1 MTVVILKKKISIGQ
15 NTGTELLSFLNTSS
29 LKATSLNLPTNQ
41 ETRLIWSVKV
51 WCSNTVGCHKAFSP
65 EAIKNK
71 KNPGIS
77 CLLPL
82 AERASVQTA
91 AARPAQVKRWLNVK
105 SKKLSDDTG
114 AAFIRQNSAAEELS
128 SSSRLATKKVTL
140 LTKRSPLSIHLKWDN
155 PDDRESLKMIKKE
168 EGALKLTDG
177 RIAEN
182 IQQTSLTYKFKS

>member
-1 MTVVILKKKISIGQ
+1 MSFTFGGASISPDGCRQTCPGEKMVECEEQEVV
-15 NTGTELLSFLNTSS
+15 
-29 LKATSLNLPTNQ
+29 
-41 ETRLIWSVKV
+41 R
-51 WCSNTVGCHKAFSP
+51 
-65 EAIKNK
+65 
-71 KNPGIS
+71 
-77 CLLPL
+77 
-82 AERASVQTA
+82 RY
-91 AARPAQVKRWLNVK
+91 
-105 SKKLSDDTG
+105 TG

-155 PDDRESLKMIKKE
+155 PDDRESLKKIKKE